1 MINNIGADMLREIFK
16 KNSLMTRI
24 AVGKLIG
31 LAFGLVGFVMLPH
44 YVQEVSLTFRLGM
57 LFWYVTLG
65 AIIGVFG
72 VFTWH
77 PIFKFLIPWWVRA
90 PFLGGW
96 MNFVL
101 SLVAYDELAVIMH
114 AIFGYDGMISSPFWF
129 VLEGVVIGAI
139 MGFFATKIGGE
150 GSEIVDTGF

>member
-1 MINNIGADMLREIFK
+1 MLTEVFK
-16 KNSLMTRI
+16 KNSLVTRI

-31 LAFGLVGFVMLPH
+31 LVFGVTGFVMLPY
-44 YVQEVSLTFRLGM
+44 YVQEVSLAFRFGM
-57 LFWYVTLG
+57 LLWYVTLG

-72 VFTWH
+72 VMTWH

-101 SLVAYDELAVIMH
+101 SLVAYDELAVIMQS
-114 AIFGYDGMISSPFWF
+114 IFGRDAMISSPFWF
-129 VLEGVVIGAI
+129 VLEGVIIGAI
-139 MGFFATKIGGE
+139 IGFFATKIGGQ
-150 GSEIVDTGF
+150 GAEIVDMGV